1 MSYLVKF
8 RQRKQDAYMAIL
20 WCFDYPYL
28 AKIICEFLAVELD
41 VQWRECG
48 DTVCISGDIAELKG
62 PSASALLN
70 QVEISTFNKHRLALK
85 CLKNGSRCRYIGIVD
100 PLKVKSLKENL
111 QYGARGA
118 RIALDGGCRRVYED
132 MVDYTS
138 NRVSRVWEDGS
149 LIEVEVDHL
158 DVVFHI
164 DGHFVY
170 KSRIPNDVAV
180 VSYVVGFGTRSGE
193 KYKAM
198 YYTME

>member
-8 RQRKQDAYMAIL
+8 RQRKQDAYLAIRY
-20 WCFDYPYL
+20 CFDFPYMV
-28 AKIICEFLAVELD
+28 KIICDFLAMELGIH
-41 VQWRECG
+41 WRECG
-48 DTVCISGDIAELKG
+48 DTVYISGDIAELKG
-62 PSASALLN
+62 QSASALLN
-70 QVEISTFNKHRLALK
+70 QVEISTCNKHRLAIK
-85 CLKNGSRCRYIGIVD
+85 CLKDGTGCRYIGIVD
-100 PLKVKSLKENL
+100 PLKVKNL
-111 QYGARGA
+111 NNALWDGARGA
-118 RIALDGGCRRVYED
+118 RITLDGGCGEVYED
-132 MVDYTS
+132 MEVYTY
-138 NRVSRVWEDGS
+138 NRVSRVWKDGS